1 MPWSD
6 DSIDLFLVRSQQER
20 FRQNG
25 NVIASKLPY
34 IKGDQLR
41 LEQVIINL
49 IKNALKFTPSGSI
62 KIRASYDFSQNS
74 IVVHVQDTGLG
85 IEEEE

>member
-1 MPWSD
+1 MN
-6 DSIDLFLVRSQQER
+6 LFLVKSQQDK
-20 FRQNG
+20 FRQNS
-25 NVIASKLPY
+25 NLNALKLPY

-62 KIRASYDFSQNS
+62 KIRASYDFSQNALV
-74 IVVHVQDTGLG
+74 IHV
-85 IEEEE
+85 